1 MRNELGEGKK
11 KMCSMLASST
21 IPTTTDHQKGW
32 EEILVRDEESKQHVL
47 DPLDTTASLKGLEV
61 PTQECL

>member
-1 MRNELGEGKK
+1 MNWEKGKK
-11 KMCSMLASST
+11 IWSMLASSS
-21 IPTTTDHQKGW
+21 IPTTTDHQKRW
-32 EEILVRDEESKQHVL
+32 EEILVRDDESKQHVL